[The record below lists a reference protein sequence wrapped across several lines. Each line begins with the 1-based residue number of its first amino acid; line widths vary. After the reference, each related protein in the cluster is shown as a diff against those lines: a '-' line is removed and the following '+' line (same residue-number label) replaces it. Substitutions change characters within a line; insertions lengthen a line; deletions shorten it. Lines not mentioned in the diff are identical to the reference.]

1 MGGWSQRA
9 GDTDLDTTLQPQDTA
24 LDPSLAGYRPGHSLA
39 TTSGCQAQSLK
50 GSQVLGCEGAP
61 GGLSI
66 PQPTA
71 LASSSLLPHVLP
83 VGRCVLN
90 LQTLDVRKGSGH
102 TASSDG
108 RSKDRDRIKAEVRGV
123 DPMKPRMSVP
133 SWVSGVEVASLGPA
147 GVFSLGRDRL
157 SCHSHQPH
165 LSEFSKV
172 TLTARQVAA
181 ETP

>member
-1 MGGWSQRA
+1 MAGARGLEIQTWTQPCNLRTQPWTPPSQGTDR
-9 GDTDLDTTLQPQDTA
+9 DTALQQPQDA
-24 LDPSLAGYRPGHSLA
+24 KR
-39 TTSGCQAQSLK
+39 QSLK
-50 GSQVLGCEGAP
+50 GSQVLVRKGAP
-61 GGLSI
+61 GGLST

-71 LASSSLLPHVLP
+71 LAPSSLLPQVLP

-172 TLTARQVAA
+172 TVTARQVAA